1 MKVFDKYY
9 QKEWAERL
17 DILATEMLSK
27 DDSETLKK
35 MARTPEIGDTMI
47 ENYVTDFTL
56 PEGLALNYV
65 VNEKE
70 YVIPMV
76 VEEPSVIA
84 ASCNAAGIVKKAG
97 GFHAEVTR
105 RQMIGQVIMENVRDV
120 VSLSGSLQSH
130 ADQLVKVANAAH
142 PSLQKRGG
150 GARDVRVRA
159 LDNDLVSLDL
169 IVDTQEAMGANMM
182 NTMLEAVATY
192 IRQQFDQDVLMSILS
207 NYATQCLV
215 TATCRIPVDLL
226 TKRQIKGDQAAMK
239 IAAASRVAQ
248 LDPYRAVTHNK
259 GIMNGVDAVVIAT
272 GNDWR
277 AIEGAAHAYAS
288 RDGHY
293 RGLSTWEVV
302 DNELCGRIT
311 LPMPVGTVGGSIKI
325 VPLVK
330 INHQLLRVNNARE
343 LMTVIAAVGLGQN
356 LAALYAL
363 VTEGIQRGH
372 MRLQLKSLARSV
384 GATDAEIPAVVARMT
399 AQNTRD
405 SAGAQA
411 ALKWV
416 RAHA

>member
-1 MKVFDKYY
+1 MKAFDKYY
-9 QKEWAERL
+9 QKEWADRL

-27 DDSETLKK
+27 NDRETLEK
-35 MARTPEIGDTMI
+35 MARTPAVGDTMI

-56 PEGLALNYV
+56 PEGVALNYV
-65 VNEKE
+65 VNKKE

-97 GFHAEVTR
+97 GFHAKVTT

-130 ADQLVKVANAAH
+130 AKQLVAVANAAH
-142 PSLQKRGG
+142 SSLQKRGG

-159 LDNDLVSLDL
+159 LDNDLLSLDL

-226 TKRQIKGDQAAMK
+226 TKRQIEGDKAAAK

-330 INHQLLRVNNARE
+330 INHRLLRVDDARE

-416 RAHA
+416 RTHA

>member
-1 MKVFDKYY
+1 MKAFDKYY
-9 QKEWAERL
+9 QKEWGDRL
-17 DILATEMLSK
+17 AILEAEMLSK
-27 DDSETLKK
+27 DDSITLKK
-35 MARTPEIGDTMI
+35 MARTPAIGDTMI
-47 ENYVTDFTL
+47 ENYVTDFTI

-65 VNEKE
+65 INQKE

-84 ASCNAAGIVKKAG
+84 ASCITAGIVKKAG
-97 GFHAEVTR
+97 GFRAKVTS

-130 ADQLVKVANAAH
+130 AEQLVAVANAAH
-142 PSLQKRGG
+142 PALQKRGG
-150 GARDVRVRA
+150 GAQDVRVRA
-159 LDNDLVSLDL
+159 LDNDLLSLDL

-215 TATCRIPVDLL
+215 TATCCIPVELL
-226 TKRQIKGDQAAMK
+226 TKRQVKGDKAATK

-277 AIEGAAHAYAS
+277 AVEGAAHAYAS

-302 DNELCGRIT
+302 DNKLCGRLT
-311 LPMPVGTVGGSIKI
+311 VPMPVGTVGGSIKI

-330 INHQLLRVNNARE
+330 VNHELLQVNGAQE
-343 LMTVIAAVGLGQN
+343 LMMVIAAVGLGQN

-384 GATDAEIPAVVARMT
+384 GASDEEIPAVVTRMT

>member
-1 MKVFDKYY
+1 MKAFDKYY
-9 QKEWAERL
+9 QKEWADRL

-27 DDSETLKK
+27 NDRETLEK
-35 MARTPEIGDTMI
+35 MARTPAVGDTMI

-56 PEGLALNYV
+56 PEGVALNYV
-65 VNEKE
+65 VNKKE

-97 GFHAEVTR
+97 GFHAKVTT

-130 ADQLVKVANAAH
+130 AKQLVAVANAAH
-142 PSLQKRGG
+142 SSLQKRGG

-159 LDNDLVSLDL
+159 LDNDLLSLDL

-226 TKRQIKGDQAAMK
+226 TKRQIEGDKAAAK

-330 INHQLLRVNNARE
+330 INHRLLRVDDARE

-405 SAGAQA
+405 SVGAQA

-416 RAHA
+416 RTHA

>member
-1 MKVFDKYY
+1 
-9 QKEWAERL
+9 
-17 DILATEMLSK
+17 
-27 DDSETLKK
+27 
-35 MARTPEIGDTMI
+35 
-47 ENYVTDFTL
+47 
-56 PEGLALNYV
+56 
-65 VNEKE
+65 
-70 YVIPMV
+70 
-76 VEEPSVIA
+76 
-84 ASCNAAGIVKKAG
+84 
-97 GFHAEVTR
+97 
-105 RQMIGQVIMENVRDV
+105 
-120 VSLSGSLQSH
+120 
-130 ADQLVKVANAAH
+130 
-142 PSLQKRGG
+142 
-150 GARDVRVRA
+150 
-159 LDNDLVSLDL
+159 
-169 IVDTQEAMGANMM
+169 
-182 NTMLEAVATY
+182 
-192 IRQQFDQDVLMSILS
+192 
-207 NYATQCLV
+207 
-215 TATCRIPVDLL
+215 
-226 TKRQIKGDQAAMK
+226 
-239 IAAASRVAQ
+239 
-248 LDPYRAVTHNK
+248 
-259 GIMNGVDAVVIAT
+259 MNGVDAVVIAT

-302 DNELCGRIT
+302 DNELCGQIT